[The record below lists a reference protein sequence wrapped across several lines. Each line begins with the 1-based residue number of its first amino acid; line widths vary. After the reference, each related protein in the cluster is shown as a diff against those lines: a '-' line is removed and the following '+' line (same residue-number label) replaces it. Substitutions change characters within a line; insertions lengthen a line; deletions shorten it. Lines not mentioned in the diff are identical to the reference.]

1 MSTLEGAFNLDTLR
15 KCEQHRDQRAV
26 HIFRWSS
33 DDVAV
38 PVEETKSRN
47 CLNGHHLDTFHAR
60 QQGIEGITFSN
71 EHTSTRT
78 NGERAAAKYV
88 LELSRPRDGSINHQH
103 KQARW

>member
-1 MSTLEGAFNLDTLR
+1 MSTLEGAFNLDTFR
-15 KCEQHRDQRAV
+15 KSEQHRDHRAV
-26 HIFRWSS
+26 HTFRWSG

-47 CLNGHHLDTFHAR
+47 CHKGHHLDTFYAR
-60 QQGIEGITFSN
+60 LQGREGITYSN

-88 LELSRPRDGSINHQH
+88 LET
-103 KQARW
+103 QAT